1 MANPMTYSTYA
12 FEDVDVIV
20 SHPSVGSY
28 SFNGAG
34 MGSITIAKAND
45 VTQHDVAADGSVMA
59 SKIRTGNGTVTI
71 AVQQTSVGAAFLKK
85 LNAYV
90 ETADSSEFTRTTIS
104 VVAKKQG
111 VNITC
116 TGVSPQ
122 KSPDAGF
129 AQAGAQI
136 SFAYMAQR
144 ITGM

>member
-1 MANPMTYSTYA
+1 MTYSTYA
-12 FEDVDVIV
+12 FEDVSCIV

-28 SFNGAG
+28 SFNGKG
-34 MGSITIAKAND
+34 VGSITVAKAND
-45 VTQHDVAADGSVMA
+45 VTQHDVAADGSVMT
-59 SKIRTGNGTVTI
+59 SKIKTGNGTVSL
-71 AVQQTSVGAAFLKK
+71 AVQQTSQGAAFLRK
-85 LNAYV
+85 LNAYC
-90 ETADSSEFTRTTIS
+90 ETAKSSEFARTVIT
-104 VVAKKQG
+104 VVAKPQG

-136 SFAYMAQR
+136 TFAYMAQK